1 MKFVN
6 TFKASKVVDPVGAG
20 DGFNAG
26 ILYGLLHG
34 WELARTLHFANTFC
48 SMVVGL
54 IGDNEGVP
62 YYE

>member
-1 MKFVN
+1 M
-6 TFKASKVVDPVGAG
+6 DPVGAG